1 MQRPTALLFALSC
14 LIATPL
20 LAQTT
25 STPSIGGGT
34 CNSSSLNG
42 TYAVT
47 LTGRQVTSAGAFTNV
62 FQANGSATFD
72 GLSAVTISLTADT
85 PQSLGTSLPWSGTY
99 SIQSNCEGQITVSI
113 GGSATFNMVLY
124 GVGTAGGTSFF
135 LTGNDATYTYSGS
148 GNGQPA
154 SCSTGMLSG
163 VYTFNATGFELS
175 GTAVSGAVDGAGLLQ
190 FDGQGN
196 LNTSLTLVS
205 LESTVS
211 EAGSITGTYT
221 LSNCVGSAML
231 SDSKHSYSM
240 SISISAGNKTADTTA
255 FVTFSRSGTFM
266 LSGTAH
272 AAYGQPTSSPSAPT
286 SSQPPPLSADALT
299 GGLQ

>member
-1 MQRPTALLFALSC
+1 MQRPTVLLFAFSC

-25 STPSIGGGT
+25 STTSIGGGT

-72 GLSAVTISLTADT
+72 GLSTAKISLTADT
-85 PQSLGTSLPWSGTY
+85 LQAAATALPWSGTY
-99 SIQSNCEGQITVSI
+99 TIQSNCEGQLTVNT
-113 GGSATFNMVLY
+113 GGSVTFNMVLFS
-124 GVGTAGGTSFF
+124 VGTPGGTSFL

-148 GNGQPA
+148 GNAQPA

-163 VYTFNATGFELS
+163 VYTFNATGFSLNS
-175 GTAVSGAVDGAGLLQ
+175 DTVNDAVNGAGLLQ

-196 LNTSLTLVS
+196 LTTSLTLISVG
-205 LESTVS
+205 STVS
-211 EAGSITGTYT
+211 ESGSITGTYSI
-221 LSNCVGSAML
+221 SNCVGSATL

-240 SISISAGNKTADTTA
+240 SLSISAGNKTASTTA

-266 LSGTAH
+266 LSGAAH
-272 AAYGQPTSSPSAPT
+272 AVYGQPASSPSTPA
-286 SSQPPPLSADALT
+286 SSQPPGLSAAGFT